1 MTPDERE
8 GMMIE
13 KQVAKKI
20 QDAMEWTTPTGSTE
34 ASPVVS
40 PACSPRATHCP
51 AGHVL
56 EPKPKK
62 RRGKVVARLA
72 PGDETVIPKAKKKPP
87 RRVVV
92 YTDSDSDEVEVI
104 KKKRPR
110 GERAIKPPTT
120 QKELRLLEIELR
132 ARELEEEHK
141 RRLPR
146 TKGGAVDRRALVART
161 DAQKQATVRMLEA
174 NKVRRDQARKTT
186 VADAVKE
193 TIMEIAGTPA
203 APAAPAVGPTA
214 APPKLV
220 RRPTARDLLMGR
232 R

>member
-1 MTPDERE
+1 MKV
-8 GMMIE
+8 E
-13 KQVAKKI
+13 KQLIKNI
-20 QDAMEWTTPTGSTE
+20 QDAMEWKTPTGSTE
-34 ASPVVS
+34 ASPTVS

-56 EPKPKK
+56 EAPK

-72 PGDETVIPKAKKKPP
+72 PGDEAVIPRTKKKP

-104 KKKRPR
+104 KKRRPR

-120 QKELRLLEIELR
+120 MKELRLLEIELR
-132 ARELEEEHK
+132 ARELEEEHR

-146 TKGGAVDRRALVART
+146 TKGGSVDRRALVART
-161 DAQKQATVRMLEA
+161 DAQKQSTARMLKA
-174 NKVRRDQARKTT
+174 NKLRREQARKTT

-203 APAAPAVGPTA
+203 APATPAAPTAPAKP
-214 APPKLV
+214 V
-220 RRPTARDLLMGR
+220 RRPTPRDLLMGR